1 MRTPS
6 HIMSRTHRIHH
17 IHAKHAIACHKH
29 VHHMSHTM
37 LIASPC
43 ITPRQYTRLPLP
55 GNHSVNPFRS
65 PDSQA
70 AAPNAGPTKYR
81 CSTRPTSPPSRSGVH
96 TPTRASTSA
105 AHAGPAPTTS
115 RPSSIN
121 FSGPSQPTSDP
132 INALV
137 VVASIPRL
145 SSSTSR
151 ESTTSLPCFWW
162 GRHSVQRAPLSTNG
176 EPGRPKPPQI

>member
-1 MRTPS
+1 MHPQLGLTAVR
-6 HIMSRTHRIHH
+6 H

-43 ITPRQYTRLPLP
+43 IRPRQYTRLPLP

-70 AAPNAGPTKYR
+70 AAPSAGPTRFR
-81 CSTRPTSPPSRSGVH
+81 CTARFTSPPSRSGVH

-115 RPSSIN
+115 RPSSTSI
-121 FSGPSQPTSDP
+121 SGPSQPNSDP
-132 INALV
+132 LNVLV

-145 SSSTSR
+145 SSSTPR
-151 ESTTSLPCFWW
+151 ELITIQGGGIS
-162 GRHSVQRAPLSTNG
+162 APLHRQRQSLRG
-176 EPGRPKPPQI
+176 LRHP